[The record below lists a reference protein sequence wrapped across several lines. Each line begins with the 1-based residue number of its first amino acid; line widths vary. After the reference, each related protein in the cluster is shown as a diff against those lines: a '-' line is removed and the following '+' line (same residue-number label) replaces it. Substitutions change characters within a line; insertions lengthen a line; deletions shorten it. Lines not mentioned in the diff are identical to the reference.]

1 MKTWIPALAVVCLAV
16 SPACAS
22 ESTATESAT
31 GGTAAAAQ
39 ENVPESF
46 KERLSYIVGANL
58 GRQLAADGLDVDLGI
73 VTRAIQ
79 DMLDGK
85 EMPLSQEVVQATM
98 QELQSK
104 VQEKQMAAGK
114 ENQEKGE
121 AFLAAN
127 KSKEGVV
134 TLDNGLQYKIITEGS
149 GEKPT
154 ATSRV
159 TVHYTGTLVDGTK
172 FDSSRD
178 RGTPATFGVGQV
190 IPGWTQILQM
200 MPVGSRWEV
209 YIPSELG
216 YGPQAPP
223 GSAIGPNS
231 ALVFDVELLGIEG

>member
-1 MKTWIPALAVVCLAV
+1 MCI
-16 SPACAS
+16 
-22 ESTATESAT
+22 
-31 GGTAAAAQ
+31 
-39 ENVPESF
+39 
-46 KERLSYIVGANL
+46 R
-58 GRQLAADGLDVDLGI
+58 D
-73 VTRAIQ
+73 RA
-79 DMLDGK
+79 
-85 EMPLSQEVVQATM
+85 
-98 QELQSK
+98 
-104 VQEKQMAAGK
+104 
-114 ENQEKGE
+114 KGE
-121 AFLAAN
+121 AFLAEN
-127 KSKEGVV
+127 KTKEGVV

-178 RGTPATFGVGQV
+178 RGTPTTFGVGQV

-216 YGPQAPP
+216 YGAQAPP

-231 ALVFDVELLGIEG
+231 ALIFDVELIAVL